1 MLIMCMT
8 IFRTS
13 VINLIILLQ
22 GVTGFLPAKDYAT
35 YYGADAPLLPGCLL
49 DVAVTKAA
57 AAAAAAAAA
66 GGSSSSSVVQVS
78 VAHDAV
84 SGGQLQQ
91 WEGLNMTSL
100 LPGALVS
107 CRVRQVR
114 IGYVTCLCHRD
125 A

>member
-1 MLIMCMT
+1 VL
-8 IFRTS
+8 
-13 VINLIILLQ
+13 LLLLLLLQ

-35 YYGADAPLLPGCLL
+35 YYGPNTPLLPGCLL
-49 DVAVTKAA
+49 DVAVT
-57 AAAAAAAAA
+57 AAAAA
-66 GGSSSSSVVQVS
+66 GGGSSSSGVVQVS

-91 WEGLNMTSL
+91 WEGLNMGSL

-114 IGYVTCLCHRD
+114 NMLYFVIIL
-125 A
+125 